1 MAHDP
6 HFAQRAIERAHDR
19 VPRRS
24 RNLEVALLE
33 CANHFFRHEWRIHR
47 RSRAWEGRAAL
58 ERVLPPPIYSFRRK
72 MIRCGVLAGL
82 VLVFSACSVS
92 QDQETAIGRKNA
104 EQINAQ
110 LPIVTDPAISS
121 YIQDLGESIAKQTSR
136 SDLDWHF
143 YVINTKQV
151 NAFALPG
158 GYVYVNRGL
167 IESTNRLDELTG
179 TLGHEIGHVIQRHS
193 VKQMQEA
200 QKANIGVTVLCTL
213 TSICHS
219 GLAQAAVQV
228 GGTALFAR
236 HSRLDEL
243 QADSEGV
250 VNVTRAG
257 YDPQGIPD
265 LFQVLLKERQYE
277 PTVVDGWF
285 ASHPLEEARIQRA
298 KTLIAELNPD
308 PSRRLIVDT
317 PGFHAFK
324 TRVSELPLPPPPRR
338 IPRAQQPY

>member
-1 MAHDP
+1 MFCP
-6 HFAQRAIERAHDR
+6 
-19 VPRRS
+19 VS
-24 RNLEVALLE
+24 
-33 CANHFFRHEWRIHR
+33 
-47 RSRAWEGRAAL
+47 
-58 ERVLPPPIYSFRRK
+58 IYSFEHE
-72 MIRCGVLAGL
+72 MIRSSILAAAL
-82 VLVFSACSVS
+82 LLLAACSVS
-92 QDQETAIGRKNA
+92 EDQEVALGRRNA
-104 EQINAQ
+104 ADINAQ
-110 LPIVTDPAISS
+110 LPIVTDPAVSG
-121 YIQDLGESIAKQTSR
+121 YIQDLGESIAKTTSR

-143 YVINTKQV
+143 FVVNTKQV

-167 IESTNRLDELTG
+167 IESTTRLDELTG

-200 QKANIGVTVLCTL
+200 QKTNVGVAVLCTL
-213 TSICHS
+213 TSICNS

-228 GGTALFAR
+228 GGTAFFAR

-265 LFQVLLKERQYE
+265 LFQVLLKERRYE

-298 KTLIAELNPD
+298 KRLIVELNPD

-317 PGFHAFK
+317 PAFQAFK
-324 TRVSELPLPPPPRR
+324 SQVSALPAPPPPPRMQGG
-338 IPRAQQPY
+338 QQPN